1 VTPLSKQ
8 IRLGAIAALAVL
20 LLGVAVAIGQ
30 PGNLGDDGDDS
41 AAPATTTTEATVA
54 ETTTS
59 TTVAPTTSTTTSVG
73 TGSSGSGGATTTTT
87 PGSGLGATGS
97 GSAGRRNLANT
108 GGEDLLLP
116 AMGLFAVAYATRRLS
131 HR

>member
-59 TTVAPTTSTTTSVG
+59 TT
-73 TGSSGSGGATTTTT
+73 